1 MKRTG
6 QFALVSISILFTLT
20 QAFIFDDPWHKEI
33 VDFTIATII
42 AWFVGWQYDK
52 LKYLTGKAEENEAF
66 YRQLIETMPEPVII
80 QDYDKIVYAN
90 KAAQKLVAAE
100 SKEEIVGRSVFDFME
115 APDAAQY
122 RKILDATY
130 KEKLPAG
137 RREQKIT
144 RLDGKKIYF
153 EVSTLFTSFQGRK
166 AVFSIGQDVT
176 VKKEQADLLLQ
187 KSEKLALVG
196 QMAAG
201 IAHEIRNPLTS
212 IKGFIQL
219 LKAEG
224 NREYADIAI
233 SELDRINLI
242 VGEFLVLAKPAA
254 AVYKVCDLKK
264 LIQEL
269 VILIQPQCLIHNVQI
284 ITGLELE
291 ESEIWCEENQLK
303 QVFINMI
310 KNSAEAMP
318 DGGTITI
325 KAADRKD
332 GHVAVMIKDEGT
344 GIPPDRINTLG
355 EPFYTTKE
363 KGTGLGLMTSFKII
377 ENHSGLVKVSSEVNK
392 GTVFEIIL
400 PKTQVEAKGHSFN

>member
-1 MKRTG
+1 
-6 QFALVSISILFTLT
+6 
-20 QAFIFDDPWHKEI
+20 
-33 VDFTIATII
+33 
-42 AWFVGWQYDK
+42 
-52 LKYLTGKAEENEAF
+52 
-66 YRQLIETMPEPVII
+66 MPEPVII

-90 KAAQKLVAAE
+90 KAAQKMVAAE
-100 SKEEIVGRSVFDFME
+100 SKEEMVGRSVFDFME
-115 APDAAQY
+115 APDAAKY
-122 RKILDATY
+122 KKILDITY

-166 AVFSIGQDVT
+166 AVLSIGQDVT

-254 AVYKVCDLKK
+254 AVYRVCDLKK
-264 LIQEL
+264 LIQE
-269 VILIQPQCLIHNVQI
+269 VVVLIQPQCLIHNVQI
-284 ITGLELE
+284 ITGLDLD

-344 GIPPDRINTLG
+344 GIPPERINTLG

-400 PKTQVEAKGHSFN
+400 PKTQA